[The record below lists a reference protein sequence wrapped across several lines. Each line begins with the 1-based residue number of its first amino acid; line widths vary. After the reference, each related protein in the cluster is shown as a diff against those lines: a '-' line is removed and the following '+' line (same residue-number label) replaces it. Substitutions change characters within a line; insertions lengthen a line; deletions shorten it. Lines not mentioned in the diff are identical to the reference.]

1 MIEMGPD
8 VWAILP
14 WAVPCVLAL
23 SLSELAM
30 CLPSGP
36 RLIGLVPMRP
46 IIPFRKL
53 LRNTA

>member
-1 MIEMGPD
+1 MAT
-8 VWAILP
+8 AILP